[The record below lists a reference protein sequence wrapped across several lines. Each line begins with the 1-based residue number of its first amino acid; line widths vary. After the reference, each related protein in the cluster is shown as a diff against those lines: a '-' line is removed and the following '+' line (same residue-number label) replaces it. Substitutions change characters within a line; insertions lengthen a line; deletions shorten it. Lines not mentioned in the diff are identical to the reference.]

1 VLSTT
6 PAATS
11 SNAANRRTIRHA
23 ADCSVSSAIRCAAI
37 YTADCANDRA
47 LLNANGR
54 AIVQSLGL
62 SASSNHTVDK
72 VTSRAVH
79 SAVSCGVGCAA
90 GCATDFSVRR
100 GADRAVTVSCTD
112 DCAVSCPAVPSATL
126 STVLQPCRQ
135 PCCWPHRQLCHL
147 LHCPPRRYHHR
158 QSGLNCGSTV
168 GRLCDGYA
176 VDSSVCRATS
186 HVVSCSDNHAAR
198 CVVKH
203 AAISAINSAIS
214 CAINR
219 AVTRTAR
226 LTSAVQPCHQ

>member
-1 VLSTT
+1 MSPSASSIVPSAVPSTVQSFT
-6 PAATS
+6 PTAQPPAAHSPFMSDTVTHYFS
-11 SNAANRRTIRHA
+11 WVVHHA
-23 ADCSVSSAIRCAAI
+23 AD
-37 YTADCANDRA
+37 YPT
-47 LLNANGR
+47 
-54 AIVQSLGL
+54 L
-62 SASSNHTVDK
+62 SAALSTAPPAAPPTFQFAEASTVL
-72 VTSRAVH
+72 S
-79 SAVSCGVGCAA
+79 
-90 GCATDFSVRR
+90 
-100 GADRAVTVSCTD
+100 VSCTD

-126 STVLQPCRQ
+126 STLLQPCRQ
-135 PCCWPHRQLCHL
+135 PCCWPLRQHCHL
-147 LHCPPRRYHHR
+147 LQCPPRRYHHR

-168 GRLCDGYA
+168 DRLYDGYS

-186 HVVSCSDNHAAR
+186 HAVSCSNNRAAR